1 MNLILAFLF
10 RVLFIFLGQLVDLR
24 LLLGGQL
31 NRVEGVKISTKIR
44 EVVMWNVSVDDDDD
58 VGVAGEQLT

>member
-1 MNLILAFLF
+1 LAFLF